1 MKLALALVL
10 GSACT
15 TSSPLVETGPQIE
28 ITADPG
34 NVSDG
39 PLFRITLT
47 TWNHLAV
54 LADAAES
61 GELVVT
67 LDGETLPLE
76 PASRSY
82 HDGQD
87 AYVAAYS
94 SGSSRSRTD
103 PPTSSTVSV
112 TDQETTWTATIAGLF
127 TNDLQP
133 TGPIAANQPATLIWP
148 SAATSGPYSA
158 IEWACID
165 VATRGAACHGE
176 DVADPGIEIMKQYV
190 LVDLPGDP
198 GDGVVI
204 TGSRR
209 ADAAC
214 SDDGY
219 FIVSILDRW
228 SANFE

>member
-1 MKLALALVL
+1 MKLALVVVL
-10 GSACT
+10 GTGCT
-15 TSSPLVETGPQIE
+15 ASSPLMDTAPQIE

-34 NVSDG
+34 NVTTGS
-39 PLFRITLT
+39 LFRITLT

-54 LADAAES
+54 LADAAQS
-61 GELVVT
+61 GQLVVT
-67 LDGETLPLE
+67 LDGETLALE
-76 PASRSY
+76 PESLDY
-82 HDGQD
+82 HDGQN

-112 TDQETTWTATIAGLF
+112 TDQETTWTATIADLF

-133 TGPIAANQPATLIWP
+133 TGPMVANQPATLIWP

-165 VATRGAACHGE
+165 VATRGAACQGE
-176 DVADPGIEIMKQYV
+176 EVDDPGIMIMKQYV
-190 LVDLPGDP
+190 HVDIAAVAGDS
-198 GDGVVI
+198 VVI

-209 ADAAC
+209 ADTAVPGGA
-214 SDDGY
+214 Y
-219 FIVSILDRW
+219 FIVSVLNRW
-228 SANFE
+228 SANFD